1 MERGTDFRRLRRL
14 PRFRRRV
21 TRSTRPPVLMGGLAQ
36 GRLSTSPLD
45 FAPLDFAPLD
55 FARGKRDKQGR
66 LRDGGRGEGTAA
78 SGEVL
83 TWVKAGG
90 EGYIMIRRARGG
102 GGGEKREDGH
112 GHRTVSGTG

>member
-1 MERGTDFRRLRRL
+1 
-14 PRFRRRV
+14 
-21 TRSTRPPVLMGGLAQ
+21 MGGLAQ

-78 SGEVL
+78 SGEV
-83 TWVKAGG
+83 
-90 EGYIMIRRARGG
+90 R
-102 GGGEKREDGH
+102 
-112 GHRTVSGTG
+112 